1 MIHTLVRGR
10 THWTSRRTAIAV
22 LGAVAG
28 FALGAA
34 LGGCSR
40 AGGGPPPGFG
50 PGAQWAIPI
59 LGALGD
65 STPLTAVTIDGKGP
79 YLFAVDVN
87 APSAVDPRLA
97 RELGLGPP
105 PAAQGEQAT
114 PAAAAATPRVTIPR
128 ITLGNLTVAPA
139 RFEVRDVRAT
149 HHGRPVQGSIGREI
163 LHPTLLWTLDRDRQS
178 LYLGMRER
186 QAPPPGAQ
194 RVAVRSAGGGAAL
207 LVEAQVAEGITAMLR
222 VTFDSVS
229 AIRPELAEKAGMQA
243 IGRREWM
250 ADEVRVGEASA
261 SEILFSAFGK
271 VAPAPEPAQPA
282 SPPPGMPEA
291 AVTGGKRPPAPTP
304 SATPAAGQAAAEEID
319 GVDGVLGQRF
329 WASFLVAMYL
339 AESAMWL
346 APRAE
351 EPGALTAERLSRW
364 GALFDGCQSPACVSL
379 AVAEPAAA
387 VPAPADQAAGKPD
400 DQASKPD
407 DKSGKA
413 GPGKAGAGK
422 PGGGKP
428 GPGAAGGKNP
438 GKAGKG
444 PKAAEAAPEPPPSN
458 RLVVTREASKKDEVY
473 DVLLQAFDE
482 VDAPLPAPYVLVAL
496 PKGVT
501 EVAFE
506 LTAIAPAYERA
517 ASFRVV
523 DATPFPPPCRDKQG
537 CFWLQR

>member
-1 MIHTLVRGR
+1 MIHTLVPRR
-10 THWTSRRTAIAV
+10 TRWTSRRAAIAAIAARAAA
-22 LGAVAG
+22 LGPIAIV
-28 FALGAA
+28 ALGAA
-34 LGGCSR
+34 LGGCPKSS
-40 AGGGPPPGFG
+40 GLPPGFG
-50 PGAQWAIPI
+50 QGGQWAIPI

-79 YLFAVDVN
+79 YLFAVDVH

-97 RELGLGPP
+97 RELGLGPAP
-105 PAAQGEQAT
+105 GQGEQAA
-114 PAAAAATPRVTIPR
+114 PAAGAATPSVTIPR

-178 LYLGMRER
+178 LYLGVRER

-194 RVAVRSAGGGAAL
+194 RVAVRSAGAAL
-207 LVEAQVAEGITAMLR
+207 LVEAQVAEGTTAMLR
-222 VTFDSVS
+222 VSFEPGS
-229 AIRPELAEKAGMQA
+229 ALRPELAAKAGLQA
-243 IGRREWM
+243 IGKGEWM
-250 ADEVRVGEASA
+250 ADQVRVGTASA
-261 SEILFSAFGK
+261 SEILFSAFGR
-271 VAPAPEPAQPA
+271 VEPAPEPAQPA
-282 SPPPGMPEA
+282 QPPPGMPEA
-291 AVTGGKRPPAPTP
+291 AVAGGKRPPAPR
-304 SATPAAGQAAAEEID
+304 PAPGQALAAEID

-339 AESAMWL
+339 KESALWL

-351 EPGALTAERLSRW
+351 EPGGLTAERLARW
-364 GALFDGCQSPACVSL
+364 GGLFDGCQSPACVSL
-379 AVAEPAAA
+379 AVGGPAAA
-387 VPAPADQAAGKPD
+387 EPAPADEAAGKPD
-400 DQASKPD
+400 D
-407 DKSGKA
+407 KA
-413 GPGKAGAGK
+413 
-422 PGGGKP
+422 
-428 GPGAAGGKNP
+428 GKNP

-444 PKAAEAAPEPPPSN
+444 PRAAAAEDAPPPSN
-458 RLVVTREASKKDEVY
+458 RLVVTREASKKNEVY

-496 PKGVT
+496 PKGVS
-501 EVAFE
+501 EVAFD

-517 ASFRVV
+517 ASFPGV